1 MITDL
6 HNMMPLMN
14 KVIRFLE
21 RFQQLNYSEDF
32 LTQRFIKESKE
43 VVENVEELKSALW
56 KYEKDKRRNNG

>member
-56 KYEKDKRRNNG
+56 KYEKDKRKNNG

>member
-6 HNMMPLMN
+6 HNIMPLMN

-43 VVENVEELKSALW
+43 GVENVEELKSALW
-56 KYEKDKRRNNG
+56 KYEKDKRKNNG

>member
-56 KYEKDKRRNNG
+56 KYEKDKRRK

>member
-6 HNMMPLMN
+6 HNIMPLMN

-56 KYEKDKRRNNG
+56 KNEKDKRKNNG

>member
-6 HNMMPLMN
+6 HNIMPLMN

-56 KYEKDKRRNNG
+56 KYEKDKRKNNG

>member
-21 RFQQLNYSEDF
+21 WFQQLHSSEDF

-56 KYEKDKRRNNG
+56 KYEKDKRKNNG

>member
-6 HNMMPLMN
+6 HNIMPLMN